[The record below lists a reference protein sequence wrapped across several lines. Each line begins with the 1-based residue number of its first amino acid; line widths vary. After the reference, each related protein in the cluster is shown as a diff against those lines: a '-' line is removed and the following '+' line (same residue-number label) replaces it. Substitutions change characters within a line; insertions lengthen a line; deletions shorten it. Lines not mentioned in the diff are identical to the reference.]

1 MPISRE
7 GAIFSLECIL
17 IADDQESMLIY
28 NQDGNRMA
36 VIITLPFITC
46 VQSRL
51 FSEMIE
57 HASELAREGKEPA
70 GDGTKDWKKKSSK
83 VNQRSRERTMTDSTE
98 GAILQRDGKTYAV
111 ATRIPAGMVTPAQ
124 TRNNCQGRAEIPC
137 AGPETH
143 DRA

>member
-1 MPISRE
+1 MRDGMKYYEAGQVRDFFGENIFEKVFSVPISRE
-7 GAIFSLECIL
+7 GATFRLECIL

-57 HASELAREGKEPA
+57 HASELAHGGKEPGGA
-70 GDGTKDWKKKSSK
+70 RINDRKNKMLKSK
-83 VNQRSRERTMTDSTE
+83 STE
-98 GAILQRDGKTYAV
+98 S
-111 ATRIPAGMVTPAQ
+111 
-124 TRNNCQGRAEIPC
+124 
-137 AGPETH
+137 
-143 DRA
+143 